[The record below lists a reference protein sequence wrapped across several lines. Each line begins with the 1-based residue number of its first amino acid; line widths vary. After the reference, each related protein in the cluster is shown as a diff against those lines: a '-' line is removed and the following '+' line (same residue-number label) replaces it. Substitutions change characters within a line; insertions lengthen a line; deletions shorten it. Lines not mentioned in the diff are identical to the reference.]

1 MKTFTVTFIR
11 HGKVNGAPA
20 LYGSTDIAVCPE
32 TNQAICHALTQADI
46 DYQTVISSPLR
57 RCISLAELLAGE
69 HPLVCEPALKEM
81 HFGQLDG
88 TPFEEITS
96 TSAEW
101 QQLEQF
107 WHNPASS
114 GLPEAESL
122 ENFSMR
128 VTACWSRI
136 VSELRNDVLI
146 VTHGGVIR
154 AIVADVLGLDWK
166 NPQWYSNLTIRN
178 GSVTQIQVTVT
189 DNRPYFVVKQIGAT
203 Y

>member
-1 MKTFTVTFIR
+1 MKTFTVTLVR

-32 TNQAICHALTQADI
+32 TNQAICHSLTKADI
-46 DYQTVISSPLR
+46 DYKTVVSSPLR
-57 RCISLAELLAGE
+57 RCLSLAELLAGE
-69 HPLVCEPALKEM
+69 RPLVCEPALKEM
-81 HFGQLDG
+81 YFGQLDG

-96 TSAEW
+96 ASVEW

-114 GLPEAESL
+114 GLPDAESL
-122 ENFSMR
+122 ESFSMR
-128 VTACWSRI
+128 VTACWNRI
-136 VSELRNDVLI
+136 VSELRHDALI

-178 GSVTQIQVTVT
+178 GSITQIQVTLT
-189 DNRPYFVVKQIGAT
+189 DNLPYFAVKQIGSI